1 VPLFHF
7 ALLLAVS
14 SPDAL
19 LQQLRSQG
27 AADISLSHARL
38 ASGPA
43 EHAILRYTDPKT
55 GAHALILAPSPSG
68 WREAAHFNTWW
79 SFEPRDAARL
89 LELRS
94 LIDPAVTDLIV
105 RTRSGGTETALTQLD
120 FFRLRDGSAVNVLSL
135 KEYESAMEHP
145 SGDVT
150 TTVAAV
156 EYPAPG
162 RILVRTAKDPGPH
175 RSCTLYVW
183 DAPAFR
189 FSPRPCP

>member
-7 ALLLAVS
+7 VLLLAATT
-14 SPDAL
+14 PEAL
-19 LQQLRSQG
+19 VQQLRVQG
-27 AADISLSHARL
+27 ATEVSVTYARL
-38 ASGPA
+38 ASGSA
-43 EHAILRYTDPKT
+43 DHAIVRYIHPQS
-55 GAHALILAPSPSG
+55 GAHALILAPSESG

-79 SFEPRDAARL
+79 SFEPRDAALL
-89 LELRS
+89 LELRP
-94 LIDPAVTDLIV
+94 LVDPAVTDLIV

-120 FFRLRDGSAVNVLSL
+120 FYRLRDGAAVNVLSL

-156 EYPAPG
+156 EFPAPG
-162 RILVRTAKDPGPH
+162 RILVRTAMDSGA
-175 RSCTLYVW
+175 RTCTLYVW